1 MKSYLW
7 LCDANRCFGDLLL
20 NQSRQIFGKLIQT
33 ISFRSARIV
42 LCNESDMSNIKM
54 IIYSADAIEIMILR
68 DLMLATGVYLA
79 VNSNTSIMDDTSDQV
94 LQYISYRLSLSIVFT
109 VREVLG

>member
-68 DLMLATGVYLA
+68 DLMLATGVY
-79 VNSNTSIMDDTSDQV
+79 NTV
-94 LQYISYRLSLSIVFT
+94 K
-109 VREVLG
+109 